1 MRNRNKILCIVVL
14 IVCCLQRCRES
25 AIPKPYGYFRID
37 LPQAQYTESNFENL
51 FMYDKSVYGVITPSN
66 EQSDNYDIWRNIDYP
81 MWNARIHLSYKEI
94 TPEEFQEISEE
105 SRTLAYKH
113 TIRADAIKEDFFSN
127 PELNTYA
134 IFYSMSGNSASQ
146 AQFFIT
152 DSVKHFLRGSLY
164 FNNIP
169 NADSIAPVSRFI
181 EEDMRR
187 MVETIEWNK

>member
-14 IVCCLQRCRES
+14 IVCCLQSCRES

-105 SRTLAYKH
+105 SSTLAYKH
-113 TIRADAIKEDFFSN
+113 TIRADAIKEDLFSN
-127 PELNTYA
+127 PNLNTYA
-134 IFYSMSGNSASQ
+134 IFYSKSGQSLSTAHS
-146 AQFFIT
+146 FIT
-152 DSVKHFLRGSLY
+152 ASVENLLRVDLY
-164 FNNIP
+164 FRNIIL
-169 NADSIAPVSRFI
+169 ACSIATLCRVY
-181 EEDMRR
+181 
-187 MVETIEWNK
+187 V